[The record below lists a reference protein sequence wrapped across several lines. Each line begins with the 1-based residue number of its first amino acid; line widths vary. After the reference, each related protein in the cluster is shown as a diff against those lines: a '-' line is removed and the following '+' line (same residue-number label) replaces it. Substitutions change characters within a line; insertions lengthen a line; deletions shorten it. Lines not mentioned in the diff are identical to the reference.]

1 MQEELT
7 ALEQNHTW
15 TITTLPPN
23 KKAIGCKWVYK
34 IKRNADGT
42 IDRFKTRLVA
52 KGYTQM
58 EGIDYFDTFSPVHL
72 KQLDVNNAFLHGDL
86 YEEVYMQL
94 PPGVTATGPNQA
106 CLLHK
111 SLYGLKQASRQWYD
125 KLSSFLLS
133 QDFTQTSGDHSLFTK
148 HNGDNITIMIVY
160 VDDIILSGNDIND
173 INHITNMLNDRFK
186 IKNLGNLSYFL
197 GFEVA
202 RSSEGIHLS
211 QRKYALDL
219 LNETGMLN
227 VAPVSTPM
235 NFSTKVCSQG
245 DPVDDPAAFRRLI
258 GRLIYLTNTR
268 PDITYAVH
276 RLSQH
281 VASPTKLHHQAAF
294 RIMCY
299 IKQTPGQGIFLKAIN
314 TLTLKAYSDSDWA
327 GCPDSHKSTTGY
339 IVYLGDSPIFWKSKK
354 QSIVSHSSSEDE
366 YRALA

>member
-1 MQEELT
+1 
-7 ALEQNHTW
+7 
-15 TITTLPPN
+15 
-23 KKAIGCKWVYK
+23 
-34 IKRNADGT
+34 
-42 IDRFKTRLVA
+42 
-52 KGYTQM
+52 M
-58 EGIDYFDTFSPVHL
+58 EGIDYFDTFSPVVKLTSVRLILSLASAQNWHL

-86 YEEVYMQL
+86 YEEVYMKL
-94 PPGVTATGPNQA
+94 PPGVTATSPNKA

-111 SLYGLKQASRQWYD
+111 SLYGLKQVSRQWYD

-133 QDFTQTSGDHSLFTK
+133 QDFTQTLGDHSLFTK
-148 HNGDNITIMIVY
+148 HNGDNITIMMVY
-160 VDDIILSGNDIND
+160 VDDIILTGNDIND

-227 VAPVSTPM
+227 AAPVGTPM
-235 NFSTKVCSQG
+235 NFSTKVCYQG

-258 GRLIYLTNTR
+258 GTLIYLTNTR

-281 VASPTKLHHQAAF
+281 VTSPTKLHHQAAF
-294 RIMCY
+294 RILHY
-299 IKQTPGQGIFLKAIN
+299 IKQTPGQGIY

-327 GCPDSHKSTTGY
+327 GCPDSRKSTTRY
-339 IVYLGDSPIFWKSKK
+339 IVYLGGSPISWKSKK
-354 QSIVSHSSSEDE
+354 RSIVSHNSSKAE
-366 YRALA
+366 YCALS